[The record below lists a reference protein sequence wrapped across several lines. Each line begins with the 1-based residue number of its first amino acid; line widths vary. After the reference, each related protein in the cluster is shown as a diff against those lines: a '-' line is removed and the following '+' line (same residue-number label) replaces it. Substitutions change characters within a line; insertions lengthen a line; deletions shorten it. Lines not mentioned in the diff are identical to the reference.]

1 MELTKKEV
9 NDLLDLVFFKNVD
22 ISELDWLEDDWEHN
36 RDNHYILDIYVM
48 NGYNEDREKDYQ
60 LTPDEYH
67 FIQRLK
73 RDFRKEYYENI
84 D

>member
-22 ISELDWLEDDWEHN
+22 IRELDWLEDDWEHN

-73 RDFRKEYYENI
+73 RDFRKEYYESI
-84 D
+84 E